1 MSAQETPSSQRA
13 TISISVGES
22 SPSIARIRSWSAN
35 CSLGSG
41 RAVGQPLAFKIEN
54 GRAELHARPTGLGR
68 NVEPNHRVK
77 QFPQRLG
84 SVQLVPA
91 LGQALEE
98 TPKDG
103 LTNVGRAVLATERP
117 ALAVHAHSNSS
128 DPLYIR
134 LDPPDELRRS
144 DFIPGAHSRNQL
156 ENVQELRHDGIPPRI
171 SSGARSNRALGR
183 GYVVNPL
190 RPTRSNQTE
199 ATAFSRR
206 GPALLIFDSAYVA
219 RGSIRSRDSA
229 ASPNSIS
236 IGSPQHVPGPKFDD
250 CSEYPV
256 PKTIQPLP
264 TIAAALEARCLLA
277 TDLWTSPDS
286 GPWDVASNWSTGK
299 VPGANDDVIINVV
312 GADPTVTIS
321 SSVESVRSITAA
333 DPLNVSGGGLTV
345 TANSTING
353 ALTMTGGSLTV
364 DGRAVS
370 LAVTGTTAAS
380 GASLYAEGGSML
392 SLAQLA
398 SYTGG
403 TGYGTTLQASGAG
416 SVLSLPTLA
425 TITESSQ
432 VFSSLHLQALSGGDV
447 ELPALTQATGPVTL
461 GTDASG
467 DTLDAP
473 LLATFTGGTITDG
486 GGAVKLPALADADG
500 SNIDV
505 SGGVTLSLGQLTG
518 YNGGTGYGTTI
529 QAAGAGSVLSLPA
542 LATITE
548 PTQVFSLVQVE
559 AQSGGQ
565 VELPALSQAT
575 GYVTLESGGSGS
587 ELTGAGGSSPATASA
602 TGINIEV
609 SGGATLSLPQLAIYT
624 GGTGYGT
631 TLQASG
637 AGSVLSLPTLAT
649 ITESSQ
655 VFSSLHLQ
663 ALSGGDVELPA
674 LTQATGPVTLG
685 TDASGD
691 TLDAPLLATFTG
703 GTITDGGGAVKLPA
717 LADADG
723 SNIDVSRG
731 VTLSLGQL
739 TGYNGGTGYGTT
751 IQASAPAACCRCPRW
766 RRSPGPPRS
775 SPR

>member
-1 MSAQETPSSQRA
+1 MSPVRNSTTARNTPS
-13 TISISVGES
+13 
-22 SPSIARIRSWSAN
+22 
-35 CSLGSG
+35 
-41 RAVGQPLAFKIEN
+41 
-54 GRAELHARPTGLGR
+54 
-68 NVEPNHRVK
+68 
-77 QFPQRLG
+77 
-84 SVQLVPA
+84 
-91 LGQALEE
+91 
-98 TPKDG
+98 
-103 LTNVGRAVLATERP
+103 
-117 ALAVHAHSNSS
+117 
-128 DPLYIR
+128 
-134 LDPPDELRRS
+134 
-144 DFIPGAHSRNQL
+144 
-156 ENVQELRHDGIPPRI
+156 PR
-171 SSGARSNRALGR
+171 RSNRCRLS
-183 GYVVNPL
+183 L
-190 RPTRSNQTE
+190 Q
-199 ATAFSRR
+199 
-206 GPALLIFDSAYVA
+206 
-219 RGSIRSRDSA
+219 
-229 ASPNSIS
+229 
-236 IGSPQHVPGPKFDD
+236 
-250 CSEYPV
+250 
-256 PKTIQPLP
+256 
-264 TIAAALEARCLLA
+264 ALEARCLLA

-529 QAAGAGSVLSLPA
+529 QAAG
-542 LATITE
+542 
-548 PTQVFSLVQVE
+548 
-559 AQSGGQ
+559 
-565 VELPALSQAT
+565 
-575 GYVTLESGGSGS
+575 
-587 ELTGAGGSSPATASA
+587 
-602 TGINIEV
+602 
-609 SGGATLSLPQLAIYT
+609 
-624 GGTGYGT
+624 
-631 TLQASG
+631 
-637 AGSVLSLPTLAT
+637 
-649 ITESSQ
+649 
-655 VFSSLHLQ
+655 
-663 ALSGGDVELPA
+663 
-674 LTQATGPVTLG
+674 
-685 TDASGD
+685 
-691 TLDAPLLATFTG
+691 
-703 GTITDGGGAVKLPA
+703 
-717 LADADG
+717 
-723 SNIDVSRG
+723 
-731 VTLSLGQL
+731 
-739 TGYNGGTGYGTT
+739 
-751 IQASAPAACCRCPRW
+751 PAACCRSPRW
-766 RRSPGPPRS
+766 RRSPSPPKS
-775 SPR
+775 SPWCRSRPNRGGRWSCRR